1 MTTELAETRMQ
12 TNGSS
17 RSTIVLIHGL
27 WMTPLSWQG
36 WKERFEAR
44 GHEVLAPGWPGV
56 GDREV
61 EAIRRDPSALEGLGI
76 GEIADHYEAIVR
88 NLDTPPIIVG
98 HSFGGLVAQIL
109 LDRGLGVAGVGV
121 CASPFRGML
130 GLPYSTVR
138 VAMSGG
144 LKNPFGKHRAVM
156 LSPEQFHYAFTNTL
170 DAAEAAEVYERLPIP
185 GPARTLFQAAFANLN
200 PRTPIKV
207 NYKNDDRAPL
217 LLVSAG
223 KDHII
228 PASTSKAAY
237 RLHSKSSAK
246 TELVEYSDRGHE
258 IVGERGWEEVADHAI
273 NWAEVNAKSN
283 VAV

>member
-1 MTTELAETRMQ
+1 MTTELAEDRPQ
-12 TNGSS
+12 TEKPS

-36 WKERFEAR
+36 WKERFEGR

-56 GDREV
+56 DERDV
-61 EAIRRDPSALEGLGI
+61 DAIRQDASALEGLGI
-76 GEIADHYEAIVR
+76 GEIANHYDAIVR
-88 NLDTPPIIVG
+88 DLETPPIIIG
-98 HSFGGLVAQIL
+98 HSFGGLVTQML

-121 CASPFRGML
+121 CASPFRGIL

-144 LKNPFGKHRAVM
+144 LKNPFGKNRAVM
-156 LSPEQFHYAFTNTL
+156 LSAKQFHYGFTNTL
-170 DAAEAAEVYERLPIP
+170 GAAEAAEVYERLPIP

-200 PRTPIKV
+200 PHTPIKV

-237 RLHSKSSAK
+237 KLQSKSSAK
-246 TELVEYSDRGHE
+246 TELVEYPDRSHE
-258 IVGERGWEEVADHAI
+258 IVGEPGWEEVADHAI
-273 NWAEVNAKSN
+273 NWAEVNMKSN
-283 VAV
+283 AAV